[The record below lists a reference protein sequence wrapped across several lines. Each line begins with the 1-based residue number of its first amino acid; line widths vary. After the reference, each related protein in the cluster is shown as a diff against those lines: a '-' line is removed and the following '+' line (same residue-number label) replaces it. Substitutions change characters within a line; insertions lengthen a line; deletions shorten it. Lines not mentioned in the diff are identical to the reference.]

1 VERTP
6 LFACVLCLRLFC
18 QCWVPGCPFLPR
30 RGTGFPS
37 HQLSFSNIAQ
47 LQTVTATR
55 DYTQFPN
62 GVEPEESHLS
72 TPPLR
77 DYLHPQKPSFLSR
90 RLFVTLVNY
99 AFLSFLDASLYATFP
114 LLLASPIASGGL
126 NFAPKTIGY
135 ILGAAALFHALIQAL
150 GFPSIIRRWDAKNV
164 YVASI
169 IAYVFLFL
177 TMPILN
183 ALAHQA
189 GHVTPA
195 IWGLLFMDIIAC
207 FSSYSAYS

>member
-1 VERTP
+1 VIT
-6 LFACVLCLRLFC
+6 
-18 QCWVPGCPFLPR
+18 
-30 RGTGFPS
+30 T
-37 HQLSFSNIAQ
+37 H
-47 LQTVTATR
+47 

-62 GVEPEESHLS
+62 GAETEESLLS
-72 TPPLR
+72 TPPSR
-77 DYLHPQKPSFLSR
+77 DYLYPQKPSFLSR

-99 AFLSFLDASLYATFP
+99 AFLAFLDASLYATFP

-126 NFAPKTIGY
+126 NFTPKTIGY
-135 ILGAAALFHALIQAL
+135 ILGTAALCHALIQAL
-150 GFPSIIRRWDAKNV
+150 CFSRIIKRWDAKNV

-169 IAYVFLFL
+169 VAYVFLYL

-195 IWGLLFMDIIAC
+195 VWGLLCIDVLAC
-207 FSSYSAYS
+207 FSSYSAYSQWNE